1 MKGFFFGILIS
12 LTFIG
17 VLIYKFDF
25 KEFIDVFSNADFF
38 FLIPAF
44 FFQTLGTVFFSVRWY
59 YLLEKQI
66 KLKHAISSSFIGY
79 GANMVL
85 PARGGDL
92 FRIYYSRSETG
103 IRSLNLLSKLF
114 IEKVIDFVSV
124 IIIGIISFAIYQT
137 YHKTSEKS
145 FAVFTFSSLIVLGML
160 ATLYVIRYH
169 SNFILQLL
177 DLVGKKLKKEEF
189 IQHHISIHV
198 IELKEF
204 LNLKNFLY
212 PILYT
217 TVTWICYL
225 LTHKAT
231 ALTMNME
238 LGYLELGFLLF
249 CGAISLALP
258 SAPSGVGVYHG
269 SIISGFIL
277 LGLDSKQGF
286 IFATAQHLVSFVL
299 LSVSGLIFYLYWI
312 YRRRDRKLSLSL
324 NMESLSQE
332 KKN

>member
-1 MKGFFFGILIS
+1 
-12 LTFIG
+12 
-17 VLIYKFDF
+17 
-25 KEFIDVFSNADFF
+25 
-38 FLIPAF
+38 
-44 FFQTLGTVFFSVRWY
+44 LGTVFFSIRWY
-59 YLLEKQI
+59 YLLERQI

-92 FRIYYSRSETG
+92 FRIYYSRAETG

-124 IIIGIISFAIYQT
+124 ILIGIVAFSIYQF
-137 YHKTSEKS
+137 YHKTSENS
-145 FAVFTFSSLIVLGML
+145 FAVFTFSGLIVFGMV

-169 SNFILQLL
+169 SELILRILAA
-177 DLVGKKLKKEEF
+177 VGKKFKKEEF
-189 IQHHISIHV
+189 IEHHISVHIKE
-198 IELKEF
+198 IKEF
-204 LNLKNFLY
+204 LNLRNFLY
-212 PILYT
+212 PIFYT
-217 TVTWICYL
+217 IFTWLCYL

-231 ALTMNME
+231 AATMNME

-277 LGLDSKQGF
+277 LGLDAKQGF
-286 IFATAQHLVSFVL
+286 LFATAQHLITFVL
-299 LSVSGLIFYLYWI
+299 LSVTGFLFYLYWM
-312 YRRRDRKLSLSL
+312 YRRKGKSFPWKH
-324 NMESLSQE
+324 EQE
-332 KKN
+332 DKQLAGE

>member
-1 MKGFFFGILIS
+1 MKGFFLGIFIS
-12 LTFIG
+12 FIFIA

-25 KEFIDVFSNADFF
+25 KEFIDVFSKANLY

-44 FFQTLGTVFFSVRWY
+44 FFQALGTVFFSIRWY
-59 YLLEKQI
+59 YLLERQI

-92 FRIYYSRSETG
+92 FRIYYSRAETG

-114 IEKVIDFVSV
+114 IEKVIDFVAV
-124 IIIGIISFAIYQT
+124 IIIGIISFSIYQL
-137 YHKTSEKS
+137 YHRTSENS
-145 FAVFTFSSLIVLGML
+145 FAVFTVSSLVVFGML
-160 ATLYVIRYH
+160 VTLYVIRYH
-169 SNFILQLL
+169 SEFILKILRYIGQ
-177 DLVGKKLKKEEF
+177 KLNKEEF
-189 IQHHISIHV
+189 IEHHLSIHV
-198 IELKEF
+198 IEIRDF

-212 PILYT
+212 PTLYT
-217 TVTWICYL
+217 VFTWASYL

-231 ALTMNME
+231 ASTMNMD

-258 SAPSGVGVYHG
+258 SAPSGIGVYHA

-286 IFATAQHLVSFVL
+286 VFATAQHLIGFVL
-299 LSVSGLIFYLYWI
+299 LSATGFVFYLYWI
-312 YRRRDRKLSLSL
+312 YRRKGKSFSWQREETNLL
-324 NMESLSQE
+324 
-332 KKN
+332 KN